1 MQRPMAFYR
10 DLLGLK
16 EAVNGI
22 REGPGISEVVGYPD
36 ARLHV
41 VYLGTGDLKQSVGLI
56 QYLNPPG
63 GNIAPTNRNNVG
75 ACHLGIV
82 VDDLHTIYQ
91 DLSAKGANFLSPPV
105 QRESSI

>member
-1 MQRPMAFYR
+1 MGYR
-10 DLLGLK
+10 
-16 EAVNGI
+16 
-22 REGPGISEVVGYPD
+22 D

-82 VDDLHTIYQ
+82 VDDLHTSYQ

-105 QRESSI
+105 QRESSIYGRKVAYMQDPDRNWLELLEGSPVLRFA